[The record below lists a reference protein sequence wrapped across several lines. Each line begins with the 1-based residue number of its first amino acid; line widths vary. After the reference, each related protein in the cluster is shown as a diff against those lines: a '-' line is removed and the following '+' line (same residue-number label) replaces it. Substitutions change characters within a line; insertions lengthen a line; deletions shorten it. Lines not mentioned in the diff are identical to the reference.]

1 MSVLCMPCM
10 DSLEASTRVYQCSY
24 SCSRAEVEPLLAD
37 APLSSDM
44 TAAGIALLWA
54 PRPFNLRSG
63 RTRRS
68 VDVPLVNTWFH
79 EHCPQVQPQAAVA
92 LCWGAQWLRARI
104 SSSAS

>member
-1 MSVLCMPCM
+1 M
-10 DSLEASTRVYQCSY
+10 
-24 SCSRAEVEPLLAD
+24 EPLLAD

-79 EHCPQVQPQAAVA
+79 EHCPQVQPLAVDIACYSAWYLKSMVVFTWPA
-92 LCWGAQWLRARI
+92 LGD
-104 SSSAS
+104 SV